1 MQIDVSRA
9 QDENVRLPKV
19 KYYER
24 RRFLDTAGMRLATI
38 TLAIILIYIIFLSVY
53 FYNSDIN
60 AGMIILKN
68 KEFIQSGDEK
78 IIQLISEQTSQTRA
92 FILDISKSI
101 LLNLLLPILTA
112 TLGYIF
118 GSREAT

>member
-1 MQIDVSRA
+1 
-9 QDENVRLPKV
+9 
-19 KYYER
+19 
-24 RRFLDTAGMRLATI
+24 MRLATI